1 MPIFKSVF
9 TFLLIFNT
17 FYVASQEVVLDT
29 TALPYLQKAEFSV
42 LGMGMHYEVPLS
54 KVLALDS
61 GIGFSSGATIV
72 NDALKF
78 KKELWNP
85 SIYIKSELKYYY
97 NRYVRVA
104 KKLVTKNGEGSY
116 FGVQSKFLTQRLLDS
131 KEPLSNIL
139 MNELHW
145 GIQRNLYPDF
155 LINLHVGIGYAND
168 FTSSGDTFY
177 TAMGVKVAYVFA
189 AKKITKTSFDKFRF

>member
-1 MPIFKSVF
+1 MKSFKLYLLLLLLLNGLYVF
-9 TFLLIFNT
+9 
-17 FYVASQEVVLDT
+17 SQEKALDT

-42 LGMGMHYEVPLS
+42 LGIGMQYEMPLS

-85 SIYIKSELKYYY
+85 SIYFKSELKYYY

-104 KKLVTKNGEGSY
+104 KKLVTQNGEGSY

-131 KEPLSNIL
+131 KEPLSNVL
-139 MNELHW
+139 LYELHW

-168 FTSSGDTFY
+168 FSRSGDTFY
-177 TAMGVKVAYVFA
+177 TAVGVKVAYVFA
-189 AKKITKTSFDKFRF
+189 TKKITKTSFDKFRF